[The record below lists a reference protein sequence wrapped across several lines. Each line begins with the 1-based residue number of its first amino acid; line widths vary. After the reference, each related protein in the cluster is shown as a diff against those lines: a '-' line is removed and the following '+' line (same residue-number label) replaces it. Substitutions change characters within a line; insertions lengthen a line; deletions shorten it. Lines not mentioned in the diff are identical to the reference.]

1 MLTMFCDCGIVYI
14 MSIIVLLITGFLLYW
29 LIRHPI
35 KSLGFIFKIGF
46 FMALGFL
53 VWCGI
58 LYCLTVY

>member
-1 MLTMFCDCGIVYI
+1 MLFDYGIVCI
-14 MSIIVLLITGFLLYW
+14 MSVIVLLITGFLLYW

>member
-1 MLTMFCDCGIVYI
+1 MLTMFCDCGIVCI

-35 KSLGFIFKIGF
+35 KSLGFILKAGF
-46 FMALGFL
+46 LLVLGIL

>member
-1 MLTMFCDCGIVYI
+1 MLYEYGIVCI

-58 LYCLTVY
+58 LYCLMVY

>member
-1 MLTMFCDCGIVYI
+1 MLLDYGIVYI
-14 MSIIVLLITGFLLYW
+14 MSVIALLVAGFLLYW

-53 VWCGI
+53 IWCGI